1 MKVWLKDLH
10 KIIADAKKLGVSGKG
25 AMVKIYPDVNGDT
38 QVAVYTD
45 KAEYITDIETAY
57 WEKDDNER
65 YLTYLENIPNV
76 SGELEFTKDTL
87 KVVGDIQIDCTYR
100 AYPRLQLEPPADIV
114 LNDLAK
120 STVAELDVIVD
131 NEDLKAMIGLADTKN
146 YIVIGEDFMGC
157 SPTPGYGGFVLKTES
172 NKGICEPIC
181 ISKNGA
187 KVLSKTNLIPQ
198 PLTVCNRTYGQIGLK
213 IDNLVYRYMERL
225 RDTTDRDKNLF
236 NTEMIIKNTNV
247 VKNEILGFRPTCQ
260 RAEHDHSLPTKQV
273 SEKHNPTFRLP
284 LDFIE
289 ILLKLKCVYGDKI
302 RFKGARG
309 FKEIEVTTLGVTYNI
324 TLDEELNK
332 DLDMWL
338 TLKFLQQYLKPMKK
352 CGGSIT
358 YNHTNYLAKFTYD
371 SNPKLQA
378 GLLGVRPP
386 QGSR

>member
-1 MKVWLKDLH
+1 MKVWLRDLH

-25 AMVKIYPDVNGDT
+25 TMVKIYPHVNGDT

-65 YLTYLENIPNV
+65 YLTYLENVPNV

-131 NEDLKAMIGLADTKN
+131 NEDLKAMISLADTKN
-146 YIVIGEDFMGC
+146 YIVIGENFMGC
-157 SPTPGYGGFVLKTES
+157 SPTLGYGGFVLKTET
-172 NKGICEPIC
+172 NKGIYEPIC
-181 ISKNGA
+181 ITKNGA

-198 PLTVCNRTYGQIGLK
+198 LVEVYNRTYGQVGLK

-225 RDTTDRDKNLF
+225 RDTTDRDKDLF
-236 NTEMIIKNTNV
+236 NTDMIIKNTNV
-247 VKNEILGFRPTCQ
+247 VKNEILRFKKVD
-260 RAEHDHSLPTKQV
+260 EHK
-273 SEKHNPTFRLP
+273 NATFRLP

-302 RFKGARG
+302 RFKGTHCT
-309 FKEIEVTTLGVTYNI
+309 KELTVTTQGTTYTI
-324 TLDEELNK
+324 TLEEDLNK

-371 SNPKLQA
+371 NNSKLQA

-386 QGSR
+386 QGGR

>member
-25 AMVKIYPDVNGDT
+25 AIVKIYTDIKGDT

-65 YLTYLENIPNV
+65 YLTYLENVPNV

-87 KVVGDIQIDCTYR
+87 KVTGDIEIDCTYK
-100 AYPRLQLEPPADIV
+100 AYPRLQFEPPTDIV

-131 NEDLKAMIGLADTKN
+131 NEDLKTMISLADTKN
-146 YIVIGEDFMGC
+146 YIVIGENFMGC
-157 SPTPGYGGFVLKTES
+157 SPTPGYGSFVLKTET
-172 NKGICEPIC
+172 NKGINTPIC
-181 ISKNGA
+181 LTKNGA

-198 PLTVCNRTYGQIGLK
+198 PLTICNRTYGQIGLK

-225 RDTTDRDKNLF
+225 RDTTDIDKDLF
-236 NTEMIIKNTNV
+236 NTEMIIKNTNI
-247 VKNEILGFRPTCQ
+247 VKNEILRFKKVD
-260 RAEHDHSLPTKQV
+260 EHKDS
-273 SEKHNPTFRLP
+273 TFRLP

-289 ILLKLKCVYGDKI
+289 LLLKLKCVYGDKI
-302 RFKGARG
+302 RFKGTHYT
-309 FKEIEVTTLGVTYNI
+309 KELTVTTQGTTYTI
-324 TLDEELNK
+324 TLEEDLNK

-371 SNPKLQA
+371 NNSKLQA

-386 QGSR
+386 QGGR

>member
-1 MKVWLKDLH
+1 MKVWLKDLY

-25 AMVKIYPDVNGDT
+25 TIVKIYPDVNGDT

-87 KVVGDIQIDCTYR
+87 KVTGGIEIDCTYN
-100 AYPRLQLEPPADIV
+100 AYPRLQFEPPTDIV

-131 NEDLKAMIGLADTKN
+131 NADLKTIISLADTKN
-146 YIVIGEDFMGC
+146 YIVIGENFMGC
-157 SPTPGYGGFVLKTES
+157 SPTPGYGSFVLKTET
-172 NKGICEPIC
+172 NKGINTPIC
-181 ISKNGA
+181 LTKNGA

-198 PLTVCNRTYGQIGLK
+198 PLTICNRTYGQIGLK

-225 RDTTDRDKNLF
+225 RDTTDRGKGLF
-236 NTEMIIKNTNV
+236 NTDMIIKTTNI
-247 VKNEILGFRPTCQ
+247 VKNEILRFKKVD
-260 RAEHDHSLPTKQV
+260 EHKDS
-273 SEKHNPTFRLP
+273 TFRLP

-289 ILLKLKCVYGDKI
+289 LLLKLKCVSGDKI
-302 RFKGARG
+302 RFKGTHYT
-309 FKEIEVTTLGVTYNI
+309 KELTVTTQGTTYTI
-324 TLDEELNK
+324 TLEEDLNK

-371 SNPKLQA
+371 NNPKLQA

>member
-10 KIIADAKKLGVSGKG
+10 KIMADAKKLGVSGKG

-65 YLTYLENIPNV
+65 YLTYLENVPNV

-131 NEDLKAMIGLADTKN
+131 NEDLKAMISLADNKN
-146 YIVIGEDFMGC
+146 YIVIGENFMGC
-157 SPTPGYGGFVLKTES
+157 SPTPGYGGFVLKTET
-172 NKGICEPIC
+172 NKGIYEPIC
-181 ISKNGA
+181 ITKNGA

-198 PLTVCNRTYGQIGLK
+198 LVEVYNRTYGQVGLK

-225 RDTTDRDKNLF
+225 RDTTDRDKDLF
-236 NTEMIIKNTNV
+236 NTDMIIKNTNV
-247 VKNEILGFRPTCQ
+247 VKNEILRFKKVD
-260 RAEHDHSLPTKQV
+260 EHK
-273 SEKHNPTFRLP
+273 NATFRLP

-302 RFKGARG
+302 RFKGTHCT
-309 FKEIEVTTLGVTYNI
+309 KELTVTTQGTTYTI
-324 TLDEELNK
+324 TLEEDLNK

-371 SNPKLQA
+371 NNSKLQA

-386 QGSR
+386 QGGR

>member
-25 AMVKIYPDVNGDT
+25 TMVKIYTDIKGDT

-87 KVVGDIQIDCTYR
+87 KVTGGIEIDCTYN
-100 AYPRLQLEPPADIV
+100 AYPRLQFEPPTDIV

-131 NEDLKAMIGLADTKN
+131 NADLKTIISLADTKN
-146 YIVIGEDFMGC
+146 YIVIGENFMGC
-157 SPTPGYGGFVLKTES
+157 SPTPGYGSFVLKTET
-172 NKGICEPIC
+172 NKGINTPIC
-181 ISKNGA
+181 LTKNGA

-198 PLTVCNRTYGQIGLK
+198 PLTICNRTYGQIGLK

-225 RDTTDRDKNLF
+225 RDTTDRGKDLF
-236 NTEMIIKNTNV
+236 NTDMIIKNTNV
-247 VKNEILGFRPTCQ
+247 VKNEILRFKKVD
-260 RAEHDHSLPTKQV
+260 EHKDS
-273 SEKHNPTFRLP
+273 TFRLP

-289 ILLKLKCVYGDKI
+289 LLLKLKCVYGDKI
-302 RFKGARG
+302 RFKGTHYT
-309 FKEIEVTTLGVTYNI
+309 KELTVTTQGTTYTI
-324 TLDEELNK
+324 TLEEDLNK

-371 SNPKLQA
+371 SNPKLKA

>member
-65 YLTYLENIPNV
+65 YLTYLENVPNV

-100 AYPRLQLEPPADIV
+100 AYPRLQFEPPTDIV

-131 NEDLKAMIGLADTKN
+131 NEDLKTMISLADTKN
-146 YIVIGEDFMGC
+146 YIVMGEDFMGC

-172 NKGICEPIC
+172 NKDIYEPIC
-181 ISKNGA
+181 ITKNGA
-187 KVLSKTNLIPQ
+187 KVLSKAKFIPQ
-198 PLTVCNRTYGQIGLK
+198 PIEVCNRTYGQIGLK

-236 NTEMIIKNTNV
+236 NTDMIIKNTNV
-247 VKNEILGFRPTCQ
+247 VKNEILRFKKVD
-260 RAEHDHSLPTKQV
+260 EHK
-273 SEKHNPTFRLP
+273 NATFRLP

-302 RFKGARG
+302 RFKGTHCT
-309 FKEIEVTTLGVTYNI
+309 KELTVTTQGTTYTI
-324 TLDEELNK
+324 TLEEDLNK

-371 SNPKLQA
+371 NNSKLQA

>member
-1 MKVWLKDLH
+1 MRVWLKDLH

-25 AMVKIYPDVNGDT
+25 AIVKIYPDVNGGT

-57 WEKDDNER
+57 WKKDDNER
-65 YLTYLENIPNV
+65 YLTYLENMPNV

-87 KVVGDIQIDCTYR
+87 KITGGIEIDCTYS
-100 AYPRLQLEPPADIV
+100 AYPRLQFEPPTDIV
-114 LNDLAK
+114 LN
-120 STVAELDVIVD
+120 
-131 NEDLKAMIGLADTKN
+131 EDLKTMISLADTKN
-146 YIVIGEDFMGC
+146 YIVMGEDFMGC
-157 SPTPGYGGFVLKTES
+157 SPTPGYGGFVLKTET
-172 NKGICEPIC
+172 NEGIGEPIC
-181 ISKNGA
+181 ITKNGA
-187 KVLSKTNLIPQ
+187 RVLSKTNLIPQ
-198 PLTVCNRTYGQIGLK
+198 PVEVYNRTYGQIGLK

-236 NTEMIIKNTNV
+236 NTDMIIKNTNV
-247 VKNEILGFRPTCQ
+247 VKNEILRFKKVD
-260 RAEHDHSLPTKQV
+260 EHKDA
-273 SEKHNPTFRLP
+273 TFRLP

-302 RFKGARG
+302 RFKGTHYT
-309 FKEIEVTTLGVTYNI
+309 KELTVTTQGTTYTI
-324 TLDEELNK
+324 TLEEDLNK

-371 SNPKLQA
+371 NNSKLQA

-386 QGSR
+386 QGGR

>member
-10 KIIADAKKLGVSGKG
+10 KVIADAKKLGVSGKG
-25 AMVKIYPDVNGDT
+25 TIIKIYTDIKGDT

-87 KVVGDIQIDCTYR
+87 KVTGDIEIDCTYN
-100 AYPRLQLEPPADIV
+100 AYPRLQFEPPTDIV
-114 LNDLAK
+114 LDDLAK

-131 NEDLKAMIGLADTKN
+131 NADLKTVIGLADNKN
-146 YIVIGEDFMGC
+146 YIVIGENFMGC
-157 SPTPGYGGFVLKTES
+157 SPTPGYGGFVLKTET
-172 NKGICEPIC
+172 NQGIGEPIC
-181 ISKNGA
+181 ITKNGA
-187 KVLSKTNLIPQ
+187 RVLSKTNLIPQ
-198 PLTVCNRTYGQIGLK
+198 PVEVYNRTYGQIGLK

-236 NTEMIIKNTNV
+236 NTDMIIKNTNV
-247 VKNEILGFRPTCQ
+247 VKNEILRFKKVD
-260 RAEHDHSLPTKQV
+260 EHKDA
-273 SEKHNPTFRLP
+273 TFRLP

-302 RFKGARG
+302 RFKGTHYT
-309 FKEIEVTTLGVTYNI
+309 KELTVTTQGTTYTI
-324 TLDEELNK
+324 TLEEDLNK

-371 SNPKLQA
+371 NNSKLQA

>member
-25 AMVKIYPDVNGDT
+25 TIVKIYPDVNGDT

-65 YLTYLENIPNV
+65 YLTYLENVPNV

-87 KVVGDIQIDCTYR
+87 KVTGDIEIDCTYN
-100 AYPRLQLEPPADIV
+100 AYPRLQFEPPTDIV
-114 LNDLAK
+114 LDDLAK

-131 NEDLKAMIGLADTKN
+131 NEDLKTMISLADSKN
-146 YIVIGEDFMGC
+146 YIVMGEDFMGC
-157 SPTPGYGGFVLKTES
+157 SPTPGYGGFVLKTET
-172 NKGICEPIC
+172 NEGIGEPIC
-181 ISKNGA
+181 ITKNGA
-187 KVLSKTNLIPQ
+187 RVLSKTNLIPQ
-198 PLTVCNRTYGQIGLK
+198 PVEVYNRTYGQIGLK

-236 NTEMIIKNTNV
+236 NTDMIIKNTNV
-247 VKNEILGFRPTCQ
+247 VKNEILRFKKVD
-260 RAEHDHSLPTKQV
+260 EHKDA
-273 SEKHNPTFRLP
+273 TFRLP

-302 RFKGARG
+302 RFKGTHCT
-309 FKEIEVTTLGVTYNI
+309 KELTVTTQGTTYTI
-324 TLDEELNK
+324 TLEEELNK

-386 QGSR
+386 QGGR

>member
-1 MKVWLKDLH
+1 MRVWLKDLH
-10 KIIADAKKLGVSGKG
+10 KVISDAKKLGVSGKG
-25 AMVKIYPDVNGDT
+25 TMVKIYTDIKGDT
-38 QVAVYTD
+38 QVALYTD

-87 KVVGDIQIDCTYR
+87 KVVGAIEIDCTHK
-100 AYPRLQLEPPADIV
+100 AYPRLQFEPPTDIV

-131 NEDLKAMIGLADTKN
+131 NADLKTVIGLADNKN
-146 YIVIGEDFMGC
+146 YIVIGENFMGC
-157 SPTPGYGGFVLKTES
+157 SPTPGYGGFVLKTET
-172 NKGICEPIC
+172 NQGINTPIC
-181 ISKNGA
+181 LTKNGA
-187 KVLSKTNLIPQ
+187 KVLSKAKFIPQ
-198 PLTVCNRTYGQIGLK
+198 PLIVCNHTYGQIGLK

-225 RDTTDRDKNLF
+225 RDTTDKDKNLF
-236 NTEMIIKNTNV
+236 NTDMIIKNTNV
-247 VKNEILGFRPTCQ
+247 VKNEILRFKKVD
-260 RAEHDHSLPTKQV
+260 EHKDA
-273 SEKHNPTFRLP
+273 TFRLP

-302 RFKGARG
+302 RFKGTHYT
-309 FKEIEVTTLGVTYNI
+309 KELTVTTQGTTYTI
-324 TLDEELNK
+324 TLEEDLNK

-386 QGSR
+386 QGGR

>member
-25 AMVKIYPDVNGDT
+25 TIVKIYPDVNGDT

-87 KVVGDIQIDCTYR
+87 KVTGGIEIDCTYN
-100 AYPRLQLEPPADIV
+100 AYPRLQFEPPTDIV

-131 NEDLKAMIGLADTKN
+131 NADLKTIISLADTKN
-146 YIVIGEDFMGC
+146 YIVIGENFMGC
-157 SPTPGYGGFVLKTES
+157 SPTPGYGSFVLKTET
-172 NKGICEPIC
+172 NKGINTPIC
-181 ISKNGA
+181 LTKNGA

-198 PLTVCNRTYGQIGLK
+198 PLTICNRTYSQIGLK

-225 RDTTDRDKNLF
+225 RDTTDRDKDLF
-236 NTEMIIKNTNV
+236 NTDMIIKNTNV
-247 VKNEILGFRPTCQ
+247 VKNEILRFKKVD
-260 RAEHDHSLPTKQV
+260 EHKDS
-273 SEKHNPTFRLP
+273 TFRLP

-289 ILLKLKCVYGDKI
+289 LLLKLKCVYGDKI
-302 RFKGARG
+302 RFKGTHYT
-309 FKEIEVTTLGVTYNI
+309 KELTVTTQGTTYTI
-324 TLDEELNK
+324 TLEEDLNK

-371 SNPKLQA
+371 SNPKLKA

-386 QGSR
+386 QGGR

>member
-25 AMVKIYPDVNGDT
+25 TMVKIYTDIKGDT

-65 YLTYLENIPNV
+65 YLTYLENVPNV

-87 KVVGDIQIDCTYR
+87 KVTGDIEIDCTYG
-100 AYPRLQLEPPADIV
+100 AYPRLQFEPPTDIV

-131 NEDLKAMIGLADTKN
+131 NKDLKTMISLADTKN
-146 YIVIGEDFMGC
+146 YIVIGENFMGC
-157 SPTPGYGGFVLKTES
+157 SPTPGYGSFVLKTET
-172 NKGICEPIC
+172 NKGINTPIC
-181 ISKNGA
+181 LTKNGA

-198 PLTVCNRTYGQIGLK
+198 PLTICNRTYGQIGIK

-236 NTEMIIKNTNV
+236 NFNTDMIIKNTNV
-247 VKNEILGFRPTCQ
+247 VKNEILRFKNVN
-260 RAEHDHSLPTKQV
+260 EHKDA
-273 SEKHNPTFRLP
+273 TFRLP

-289 ILLKLKCVYGDKI
+289 LLLKLKCVYGDKI
-302 RFKGARG
+302 RFKGTHYT
-309 FKEIEVTTLGVTYNI
+309 KELTVTTQGTTYTI
-324 TLDEELNK
+324 TLEEDLNK

-371 SNPKLQA
+371 NNSKLQA

>member
-10 KIIADAKKLGVSGKG
+10 KVISDAKKLGVSGKG
-25 AMVKIYPDVNGDT
+25 TMVKIYTDIKGDT
-38 QVAVYTD
+38 QVALYTD

-87 KVVGDIQIDCTYR
+87 KVVGAIEIDCTYN
-100 AYPRLQLEPPADIV
+100 AYPRLQFEPPTDIV

-131 NEDLKAMIGLADTKN
+131 NEDLKTMISLADNKN
-146 YIVIGEDFMGC
+146 YIVMGEDFMGC
-157 SPTPGYGGFVLKTES
+157 SPTPGYGGFVLKTET
-172 NKGICEPIC
+172 NQGINTPIC
-181 ISKNGA
+181 LTKNGA
-187 KVLSKTNLIPQ
+187 KVLGKAKFIPQ
-198 PLTVCNRTYGQIGLK
+198 PIEVCNRTYGQIGLK

-247 VKNEILGFRPTCQ
+247 VKNEILRFKKVD
-260 RAEHDHSLPTKQV
+260 EHKDA
-273 SEKHNPTFRLP
+273 TFRLP

-302 RFKGARG
+302 RFKGTHCT
-309 FKEIEVTTLGVTYNI
+309 KELTVTTQGTTYTI
-324 TLDEELNK
+324 TLEEDLNK

-386 QGSR
+386 QGGR

>member
-25 AMVKIYPDVNGDT
+25 TIVKIYPDVNGDT

-87 KVVGDIQIDCTYR
+87 KVTGDIEIDCTYN
-100 AYPRLQLEPPADIV
+100 AYPRLQFEPPTDIV
-114 LNDLAK
+114 LDDLAK

-131 NEDLKAMIGLADTKN
+131 NEDLKTMISLADSKN
-146 YIVIGEDFMGC
+146 YIVIGENFMGC
-157 SPTPGYGGFVLKTES
+157 SPTPGYGGFVLKTET
-172 NKGICEPIC
+172 NKGIYEPIC

-187 KVLSKTNLIPQ
+187 KVLSKAKFIPQ
-198 PLTVCNRTYGQIGLK
+198 PIEVCNRTYGQIGLK
-213 IDNLVYRYMERL
+213 IDNLIYSYVERL
-225 RDTTDRDKNLF
+225 RDTTDRDKDLF
-236 NTEMIIKNTNV
+236 NTDMIIKNTNV
-247 VKNEILGFRPTCQ
+247 VKNEILRFKKVD
-260 RAEHDHSLPTKQV
+260 EHKDA
-273 SEKHNPTFRLP
+273 TFRLP

-309 FKEIEVTTLGVTYNI
+309 FKKIEVTTLGVTYNI

-332 DLDMWL
+332 SLDMWL
-338 TLKFLQQYLKPMKK
+338 TLTFLQQYLKPMKK

-386 QGSR
+386 QGCR

>member
-25 AMVKIYPDVNGDT
+25 TMVKIYPHVNGDT

-87 KVVGDIQIDCTYR
+87 KVIGDIEIDCTYN
-100 AYPRLQLEPPADIV
+100 AYPRLQFEPPTDIV
-114 LNDLAK
+114 LDDLAK

-131 NEDLKAMIGLADTKN
+131 NEDLKTMISLADSKN
-146 YIVIGEDFMGC
+146 YIVIGENFMGC
-157 SPTPGYGGFVLKTES
+157 SPTPGYGGFVLKTET

-187 KVLSKTNLIPQ
+187 KALSKTNLIPQ
-198 PLTVCNRTYGQIGLK
+198 PVEVYNRTYGQIGLK
-213 IDNLVYRYMERL
+213 IDNLVYRYVERL

-236 NTEMIIKNTNV
+236 NTDMIIKNTNV
-247 VKNEILGFRPTCQ
+247 VKNEILRFKKVD
-260 RAEHDHSLPTKQV
+260 EHKDA
-273 SEKHNPTFRLP
+273 TFRLP

-289 ILLKLKCVYGDKI
+289 ILLKLKCVYEDKI
-302 RFKGARG
+302 HFKGTHCT
-309 FKEIEVTTLGVTYNI
+309 KEIEVTAQGVTYNI
-324 TLDEELNK
+324 TLEEELNK

-371 SNPKLQA
+371 NNSKLQA
-378 GLLGVRPP
+378 GLLGVRAP
-386 QGSR
+386 QGGR

>member
-65 YLTYLENIPNV
+65 YLTYLENVPNV

-131 NEDLKAMIGLADTKN
+131 NEDLKAMISLADNKN
-146 YIVIGEDFMGC
+146 YIVIGENFMGC
-157 SPTPGYGGFVLKTES
+157 SPTPGYGGFVLKTET
-172 NKGICEPIC
+172 NKGIYEPIC
-181 ISKNGA
+181 ITKNGA

-198 PLTVCNRTYGQIGLK
+198 LVEVYNRTYGQVGLK

-225 RDTTDRDKNLF
+225 RDTTDRDKDLF
-236 NTEMIIKNTNV
+236 NTDMIIKNTNV
-247 VKNEILGFRPTCQ
+247 VKNEILRFKKVD
-260 RAEHDHSLPTKQV
+260 EHK
-273 SEKHNPTFRLP
+273 NATFRLP

-302 RFKGARG
+302 RFKGTHCT
-309 FKEIEVTTLGVTYNI
+309 KELTVTTQGTTYTI
-324 TLDEELNK
+324 TLEEDLNK

-371 SNPKLQA
+371 NNSKLQA

>member
-25 AMVKIYPDVNGDT
+25 TIVKIYPDVNGDT

-87 KVVGDIQIDCTYR
+87 KVAGGIEIDCTYN
-100 AYPRLQLEPPADIV
+100 AYPRLQFEPPTDIV

-131 NEDLKAMIGLADTKN
+131 NKDLKTMISLADTKN
-146 YIVIGEDFMGC
+146 YIVIGENFMGC
-157 SPTPGYGGFVLKTES
+157 SPTPGYGSFVLQTET
-172 NKGICEPIC
+172 NKGIGEPIC

-198 PLTVCNRTYGQIGLK
+198 PLTICNRTYGQIGLK

-225 RDTTDRDKNLF
+225 RDTTDRGKGLF
-236 NTEMIIKNTNV
+236 NTDMIIKNTNV
-247 VKNEILGFRPTCQ
+247 VKNEILRFKKVD
-260 RAEHDHSLPTKQV
+260 EHKDS
-273 SEKHNPTFRLP
+273 TFRLP

-289 ILLKLKCVYGDKI
+289 LLLKLKCVYGDKI
-302 RFKGARG
+302 RFKGTHYT
-309 FKEIEVTTLGVTYNI
+309 KELTVTTQGTTYTI
-324 TLDEELNK
+324 TLEEDLNK

>member
-1 MKVWLKDLH
+1 MRVWLKDLH
-10 KIIADAKKLGVSGKG
+10 KVISDAKKLGVSGKG
-25 AMVKIYPDVNGDT
+25 TIVKIYSDVNGDT

-57 WEKDDNER
+57 WEKEDSER
-65 YLTYLENIPNV
+65 YLTYLENVPNV

-87 KVVGDIQIDCTYR
+87 KVTGDIEIDCTYN
-100 AYPRLQLEPPADIV
+100 AYPRLQFEPPTDIV
-114 LNDLAK
+114 LDDLAK

-131 NEDLKAMIGLADTKN
+131 NEDLKTMISLADSKN
-146 YIVIGEDFMGC
+146 YIVMGEDFMGC
-157 SPTPGYGGFVLKTES
+157 SPTPGYGGFVLKTET
-172 NKGICEPIC
+172 NEGIGEPIC
-181 ISKNGA
+181 ITKNGA
-187 KVLSKTNLIPQ
+187 RVLSKTNLIPQ
-198 PLTVCNRTYGQIGLK
+198 PVEVYNRTYGQIGLK

-236 NTEMIIKNTNV
+236 NTDMIIKNTNV
-247 VKNEILGFRPTCQ
+247 VKNEILRFKKVD
-260 RAEHDHSLPTKQV
+260 EHKDA
-273 SEKHNPTFRLP
+273 TFRLP

-302 RFKGARG
+302 RFKGTHCT
-309 FKEIEVTTLGVTYNI
+309 KELTVTTQGTTYTI
-324 TLDEELNK
+324 TLEEELNK

-378 GLLGVRPP
+378 MLLGVRPP
-386 QGSR
+386 QGGR

>member
-1 MKVWLKDLH
+1 MKVWLRDLH

-65 YLTYLENIPNV
+65 YLTYLENVPNV

-131 NEDLKAMIGLADTKN
+131 NEDLKAMISLADTKN
-146 YIVIGEDFMGC
+146 YIVIGENFMGC
-157 SPTPGYGGFVLKTES
+157 SPTLGYGGFVLKTET
-172 NKGICEPIC
+172 NKGIYEPIC
-181 ISKNGA
+181 ITKNGA

-198 PLTVCNRTYGQIGLK
+198 LVEVYNRTYGQVGLK

-225 RDTTDRDKNLF
+225 RDTTDRDKDLF
-236 NTEMIIKNTNV
+236 NTDMIIKNTNV
-247 VKNEILGFRPTCQ
+247 VKNEILRFKKVD
-260 RAEHDHSLPTKQV
+260 EHK
-273 SEKHNPTFRLP
+273 NATFRLP

-302 RFKGARG
+302 RFKGTHCT
-309 FKEIEVTTLGVTYNI
+309 KELTVTTQGTTYTI
-324 TLDEELNK
+324 TLEEDLNK

-371 SNPKLQA
+371 NNSKLQA

>member
-65 YLTYLENIPNV
+65 YLTYLENVPNV

-100 AYPRLQLEPPADIV
+100 AYPRLQFEPPTDIV

-172 NKGICEPIC
+172 NKGIYEPIC
-181 ISKNGA
+181 ITKNGA

-198 PLTVCNRTYGQIGLK
+198 LVEVYNRTYGQVGLK

-225 RDTTDRDKNLF
+225 RDTTDRDKDLF
-236 NTEMIIKNTNV
+236 NTDMIIKNTNV
-247 VKNEILGFRPTCQ
+247 VKNEILRFKKVD
-260 RAEHDHSLPTKQV
+260 EHK
-273 SEKHNPTFRLP
+273 NATFRLP

-302 RFKGARG
+302 RFKGTHCT
-309 FKEIEVTTLGVTYNI
+309 KELTVTTQGTTYTI
-324 TLDEELNK
+324 TLEEDLNK

-371 SNPKLQA
+371 NNSKLQA

>member
-25 AMVKIYPDVNGDT
+25 TIVKIYPDVNGDT

-87 KVVGDIQIDCTYR
+87 KVTGGIEIDCTYN
-100 AYPRLQLEPPADIV
+100 AYPRLQFEPPTDIV

-131 NEDLKAMIGLADTKN
+131 NADLKTIISLADTKN
-146 YIVIGEDFMGC
+146 YIVIGENFMGC
-157 SPTPGYGGFVLKTES
+157 SPTPGYGSFVLKTET
-172 NKGICEPIC
+172 NKGINTPIC
-181 ISKNGA
+181 LTKNGA

-198 PLTVCNRTYGQIGLK
+198 PLTICNRTYGQIGLK

-225 RDTTDRDKNLF
+225 RDTTDIDKDLF
-236 NTEMIIKNTNV
+236 NTEMIIKNTNI
-247 VKNEILGFRPTCQ
+247 VKNEILRFKKVD
-260 RAEHDHSLPTKQV
+260 EHKDA
-273 SEKHNPTFRLP
+273 TFRLP

-289 ILLKLKCVYGDKI
+289 LLLKLKCVYGDKI
-302 RFKGARG
+302 RFKGTHYT
-309 FKEIEVTTLGVTYNI
+309 KELTVTTQGTTYTI
-324 TLDEELNK
+324 TLEEDLNK

-371 SNPKLQA
+371 SNPKLKA

-386 QGSR
+386 QGGR

>member
-25 AMVKIYPDVNGDT
+25 TIVKIYPDVNGDT

-87 KVVGDIQIDCTYR
+87 KVTGGIEIDCTYN
-100 AYPRLQLEPPADIV
+100 AYPRLQFEPPTDIV

-131 NEDLKAMIGLADTKN
+131 NADLKTIISLADTKN
-146 YIVIGEDFMGC
+146 YIVIGENFMGC
-157 SPTPGYGGFVLKTES
+157 SPTPGYGSFVLKTET
-172 NKGICEPIC
+172 NKGINTPIC
-181 ISKNGA
+181 LTKNGA

-198 PLTVCNRTYGQIGLK
+198 PLTICNRTYGQIGLK

-225 RDTTDRDKNLF
+225 RDTTDRGKDLF
-236 NTEMIIKNTNV
+236 NTDMIIKNTNV
-247 VKNEILGFRPTCQ
+247 VKNEILRFKKVD
-260 RAEHDHSLPTKQV
+260 EHKDS
-273 SEKHNPTFRLP
+273 TFRLP

-289 ILLKLKCVYGDKI
+289 LLLKLKCVYGDKI
-302 RFKGARG
+302 RFKGTHYT
-309 FKEIEVTTLGVTYNI
+309 KELTVTTQGTTYTI
-324 TLDEELNK
+324 TLEEDLNK

-371 SNPKLQA
+371 SNPKLKA

-386 QGSR
+386 QGGR

>member
-131 NEDLKAMIGLADTKN
+131 NEDLKTMISLADTKN
-146 YIVIGEDFMGC
+146 YIVMGEDFMGC
-157 SPTPGYGGFVLKTES
+157 SHTPGYGGFVLKTET
-172 NKGICEPIC
+172 NQGIYEPIC

-187 KVLSKTNLIPQ
+187 KVLSKAKFIPQ
-198 PLTVCNRTYGQIGLK
+198 PIEVCNRAYGQIGLK

-236 NTEMIIKNTNV
+236 NADMIIKNTNV
-247 VKNEILGFRPTCQ
+247 VKNEILRFKKVD
-260 RAEHDHSLPTKQV
+260 EHKDA
-273 SEKHNPTFRLP
+273 TFRLP

-332 DLDMWL
+332 SLDMWL

-358 YNHTNYLAKFTYD
+358 YKHTNYLAKFTYD
-371 SNPKLQA
+371 SNPKLKA

>member
-1 MKVWLKDLH
+1 MKVLLKDLH
-10 KIIADAKKLGVSGKG
+10 KVISDAKKLGVSGKG
-25 AMVKIYPDVNGDT
+25 TIVKIYPDVNGDT

-45 KAEYITDIETAY
+45 KAEYITDIATAY

-131 NEDLKAMIGLADTKN
+131 NEDLKAMISLADTKN
-146 YIVIGEDFMGC
+146 YIVIGENFMGC
-157 SPTPGYGGFVLKTES
+157 SPTLGYGGFVLKTES
-172 NKGICEPIC
+172 NKGIYEPIC
-181 ISKNGA
+181 ITKNGA
-187 KVLSKTNLIPQ
+187 KVLSKAKFIPQ
-198 PLTVCNRTYGQIGLK
+198 PIEVCNRTYGQIGLK

-225 RDTTDRDKNLF
+225 RDTTDRDKDLF
-236 NTEMIIKNTNV
+236 NTDMIIKNTNV
-247 VKNEILGFRPTCQ
+247 VKNEILRFKKVD
-260 RAEHDHSLPTKQV
+260 EHK
-273 SEKHNPTFRLP
+273 NATFRLP

-302 RFKGARG
+302 RFKGTHCT
-309 FKEIEVTTLGVTYNI
+309 KELTVTTQGTTYTI
-324 TLDEELNK
+324 TLEEDLNK

-371 SNPKLQA
+371 NNSKLQA

-386 QGSR
+386 QESR

>member
-1 MKVWLKDLH
+1 MRVWLKDLH
-10 KIIADAKKLGVSGKG
+10 KVISDAKKLGVSGKG
-25 AMVKIYPDVNGDT
+25 TIVKIYSDVNGDT
-38 QVAVYTD
+38 QVAIYTD

-57 WEKDDNER
+57 WEKEDSER
-65 YLTYLENIPNV
+65 YLTYLENVPNV

-87 KVVGDIQIDCTYR
+87 KVTGDIEIDCTYN
-100 AYPRLQLEPPADIV
+100 AYPRLQFEPPTDIV
-114 LNDLAK
+114 LDDLAK

-131 NEDLKAMIGLADTKN
+131 NEDLKTMISLADTKN
-146 YIVIGEDFMGC
+146 YIVIGENFMGC
-157 SPTPGYGGFVLKTES
+157 SPTPGYGSFVLQTET
-172 NKGICEPIC
+172 NQGINTPIC
-181 ISKNGA
+181 LTKNGA

-198 PLTVCNRTYGQIGLK
+198 PVEVYNRTYGQIGLK

-236 NTEMIIKNTNV
+236 NTDMIIKNTNV
-247 VKNEILGFRPTCQ
+247 VKNEILRFKKVD
-260 RAEHDHSLPTKQV
+260 EHKDA
-273 SEKHNPTFRLP
+273 TFRLP

-302 RFKGARG
+302 RFKGTHCT
-309 FKEIEVTTLGVTYNI
+309 KELTVTTQGTTYTI
-324 TLDEELNK
+324 TLEEELNK

-386 QGSR
+386 QGGR

>member
-25 AMVKIYPDVNGDT
+25 TIVKIYPDVNGDT

-87 KVVGDIQIDCTYR
+87 KVTGGIEIDCTYN
-100 AYPRLQLEPPADIV
+100 AYPRLQFEPPTDIV

-131 NEDLKAMIGLADTKN
+131 NADLKTIISLADTKN
-146 YIVIGEDFMGC
+146 YIVIGENFMGC
-157 SPTPGYGGFVLKTES
+157 SPTPGYGSFVLKTET
-172 NKGICEPIC
+172 NKGINTPIC
-181 ISKNGA
+181 LTKNGA

-198 PLTVCNRTYGQIGLK
+198 PLTICNRTYGQIGLK

-225 RDTTDRDKNLF
+225 RDTTDRGKGLF
-236 NTEMIIKNTNV
+236 NTDMIIKNTNV
-247 VKNEILGFRPTCQ
+247 VKNEILRFKKVD
-260 RAEHDHSLPTKQV
+260 EHKDS
-273 SEKHNPTFRLP
+273 TFRLP

-289 ILLKLKCVYGDKI
+289 LLLKLKCVYGDKI
-302 RFKGARG
+302 RFKGTHYT
-309 FKEIEVTTLGVTYNI
+309 KELTVTTQGTTYTI
-324 TLDEELNK
+324 TLEEDLNK

-371 SNPKLQA
+371 SNPKLKA

-386 QGSR
+386 QGGR

>member
-25 AMVKIYPDVNGDT
+25 TIVKIYPDVNGDT

-87 KVVGDIQIDCTYR
+87 KVTGGIEIDCTYN
-100 AYPRLQLEPPADIV
+100 AYPRLQFEPPTDIV

-131 NEDLKAMIGLADTKN
+131 NADLKTIISLADTKN
-146 YIVIGEDFMGC
+146 YIVIGENFMGC
-157 SPTPGYGGFVLKTES
+157 SPTPGYGSFVLKTET
-172 NKGICEPIC
+172 NKGINTPIC
-181 ISKNGA
+181 LTKNGA

-198 PLTVCNRTYGQIGLK
+198 PLTICNRTYSQIGLK
-213 IDNLVYRYMERL
+213 IDNQVYRYMERL
-225 RDTTDRDKNLF
+225 RDTTDRGKDLF
-236 NTEMIIKNTNV
+236 NTDMIIKNTNV
-247 VKNEILGFRPTCQ
+247 VKNEILRFKKVD
-260 RAEHDHSLPTKQV
+260 EHKDS
-273 SEKHNPTFRLP
+273 TFRLP

-289 ILLKLKCVYGDKI
+289 LLLKLKCVYGDKI
-302 RFKGARG
+302 RFKGTHYT
-309 FKEIEVTTLGVTYNI
+309 KELTVTTQGTTYTI
-324 TLDEELNK
+324 TLEEDLNK

-371 SNPKLQA
+371 SNPKLKA

-386 QGSR
+386 QGGR

>member
-131 NEDLKAMIGLADTKN
+131 NEDLKTMISLADTKN
-146 YIVIGEDFMGC
+146 YIVMGEDFMGC
-157 SPTPGYGGFVLKTES
+157 SHTPGYGGFVLKTET
-172 NKGICEPIC
+172 NQGIYEPIC

-187 KVLSKTNLIPQ
+187 KVLSKAKFIPQ
-198 PLTVCNRTYGQIGLK
+198 PIEVCNRAYGQIGLK

-236 NTEMIIKNTNV
+236 NADMIIKNTNV
-247 VKNEILGFRPTCQ
+247 VKNEILRFKKVD
-260 RAEHDHSLPTKQV
+260 EHKDA
-273 SEKHNPTFRLP
+273 TFRLP

-332 DLDMWL
+332 SLDMWL

-371 SNPKLQA
+371 SNPKLKA

>member
-1 MKVWLKDLH
+1 MRVWLKDLH
-10 KIIADAKKLGVSGKG
+10 KVISDAKKLGVSGKG
-25 AMVKIYPDVNGDT
+25 TMVKIYTDIKGDT
-38 QVAVYTD
+38 QVALYTD

-87 KVVGDIQIDCTYR
+87 KVVGAIEIDCTYN
-100 AYPRLQLEPPADIV
+100 AYPRLQFEPPTDIV

-131 NEDLKAMIGLADTKN
+131 NEDLKTMISLADNKN
-146 YIVIGEDFMGC
+146 YIVMGEDFMGC
-157 SPTPGYGGFVLKTES
+157 SPTPGYGGFVLKTET
-172 NKGICEPIC
+172 NQGINTPIC
-181 ISKNGA
+181 LTKNGA
-187 KVLSKTNLIPQ
+187 KVLGKAKFIPQ
-198 PLTVCNRTYGQIGLK
+198 PIEVCNRTYGQIGLK

-247 VKNEILGFRPTCQ
+247 VKNEILRFKKVD
-260 RAEHDHSLPTKQV
+260 EHKDA
-273 SEKHNPTFRLP
+273 TFRLP

-302 RFKGARG
+302 RFKGTHCT
-309 FKEIEVTTLGVTYNI
+309 KELTVTTQGTTYTI
-324 TLDEELNK
+324 TLEEDLNK

-386 QGSR
+386 QGGR

>member
-1 MKVWLKDLH
+1 MRVWLKDLH
-10 KIIADAKKLGVSGKG
+10 KIIADAKKLGISGKG
-25 AMVKIYPDVNGDT
+25 TIVKIYPDVNGDT

-65 YLTYLENIPNV
+65 YLTYLENVPNV

-87 KVVGDIQIDCTYR
+87 KVTGGIEIDCTYN
-100 AYPRLQLEPPADIV
+100 AYPRLQFEPPTDIV
-114 LNDLAK
+114 LDDLAK
-120 STVAELDVIVD
+120 SAVAELDVIVD
-131 NEDLKAMIGLADTKN
+131 NEDLKTVIGLSDNKN
-146 YIVIGEDFMGC
+146 YIVIGENFVGC
-157 SPTPGYGGFVLKTES
+157 SPTPGYGGFVLKTET
-172 NKGICEPIC
+172 NQGINTPIC
-181 ISKNGA
+181 LTKNCA
-187 KVLSKTNLIPQ
+187 KVLSKSNLIPRQ
-198 PLTVCNRTYGQIGLK
+198 LTVYNRTYGQIGAK
-213 IDNLVYRYMERL
+213 IDNMVYTYQERL
-225 RDTTDRDKNLF
+225 RDVTDRDKNLF
-236 NTEMIIKNTNV
+236 STEMIIKNTDI
-247 VKNEILGFRPTCQ
+247 VKNTILGFRPTCQ

-302 RFKGARG
+302 RFKGTHCT
-309 FKEIEVTTLGVTYNI
+309 KELTVTTQGTTYTI
-324 TLDEELNK
+324 TLEEDLNK

-352 CGGSIT
+352 CGGTIT

-386 QGSR
+386 QGGR

>member
-25 AMVKIYPDVNGDT
+25 TMVKIYTDIKGDT

-65 YLTYLENIPNV
+65 YLTYLENVPNV

-87 KVVGDIQIDCTYR
+87 KVTGDIEIDCTYG
-100 AYPRLQLEPPADIV
+100 AYPRLQFEPPTDIV

-131 NEDLKAMIGLADTKN
+131 NKDLKTMISLADTKN
-146 YIVIGEDFMGC
+146 YIVIGENFMGC
-157 SPTPGYGGFVLKTES
+157 SPTPGYGSFVLKTET
-172 NKGICEPIC
+172 NKGINTPIC
-181 ISKNGA
+181 LTKNGA
-187 KVLSKTNLIPQ
+187 EVLSKTNLIPQ
-198 PLTVCNRTYGQIGLK
+198 PLTICNRTYGQIGIK

-236 NTEMIIKNTNV
+236 NTDMIIKNTNV
-247 VKNEILGFRPTCQ
+247 VKNEILRFKNVD
-260 RAEHDHSLPTKQV
+260 EHKDA
-273 SEKHNPTFRLP
+273 TFRLP

-289 ILLKLKCVYGDKI
+289 LLLKLKCVYGDKI
-302 RFKGARG
+302 RFKGTHYT
-309 FKEIEVTTLGVTYNI
+309 KELTVTTQGTTYTI
-324 TLDEELNK
+324 TLEEDLNK

-371 SNPKLQA
+371 NNSKLQA

>member
-25 AMVKIYPDVNGDT
+25 TIVKIYLDVNGDT

-65 YLTYLENIPNV
+65 YLTYLENIPNTE
-76 SGELEFTKDTL
+76 GELEFTKDTL
-87 KVVGDIQIDCTYR
+87 KVTGNIEINCTFE
-100 AYPRLQLEPPADIV
+100 AYPRLQFEPPTDVV
-114 LNDLAK
+114 LNDLAN

-131 NEDLKAMIGLADTKN
+131 NEDLKTMIGLADTKN
-146 YIVIGEDFMGC
+146 YIVIGENFMGC
-157 SPTPGYGGFVLKTES
+157 SPTPGYGGFVLKTET
-172 NKGICEPIC
+172 NKGIYEPIC

-187 KVLSKTNLIPQ
+187 KVLSKAKFIPQ
-198 PLTVCNRTYGQIGLK
+198 PIEVYNRTYGQIGLK

-225 RDTTDRDKNLF
+225 RDTNDRDKNLF
-236 NTEMIIKNTNV
+236 NADMIIKNTNV
-247 VKNEILGFRPTCQ
+247 VKNDVFDFIKMS
-260 RAEHDHSLPTKQV
+260 EH
-273 SEKHNPTFRLP
+273 ENATFRLP

-302 RFKGARG
+302 RFKGTHYT
-309 FKEIEVTTLGVTYNI
+309 KELTVTTQGTTYTI
-324 TLDEELNK
+324 TLEEELNK

-371 SNPKLQA
+371 SNPNLKA

-386 QGSR
+386 QGGR

>member
-25 AMVKIYPDVNGDT
+25 TIVKIYPDVNGDT

-87 KVVGDIQIDCTYR
+87 KVTGGIEIDCTYN
-100 AYPRLQLEPPADIV
+100 AYPRLQFEPPTDIV

-131 NEDLKAMIGLADTKN
+131 NADLKTIISLADTKN
-146 YIVIGEDFMGC
+146 YIVIGENFMGC
-157 SPTPGYGGFVLKTES
+157 SPTPGYGSFVLKTET
-172 NKGICEPIC
+172 NKGINTPIC
-181 ISKNGA
+181 LTKNGA

-198 PLTVCNRTYGQIGLK
+198 PLTICNRTYGQIGLK

-225 RDTTDRDKNLF
+225 RDTTDRGKDLF
-236 NTEMIIKNTNV
+236 NTDMIIKNTNV
-247 VKNEILGFRPTCQ
+247 VKNTVFDFIKMG
-260 RAEHDHSLPTKQV
+260 EHK
-273 SEKHNPTFRLP
+273 NPTFRLP

-289 ILLKLKCVYGDKI
+289 LLLKLKCVYGDKI

-371 SNPKLQA
+371 SNPKLKA

-386 QGSR
+386 QGGR

>member
-25 AMVKIYPDVNGDT
+25 TMVKIYPHVNGDT

-87 KVVGDIQIDCTYR
+87 KVIGDIEIDCTYN
-100 AYPRLQLEPPADIV
+100 AYPRLQFEPPTDIV
-114 LNDLAK
+114 LDDLAK

-131 NEDLKAMIGLADTKN
+131 NEDLKTMISLADSKN
-146 YIVIGEDFMGC
+146 YIVIGENFMGC
-157 SPTPGYGGFVLKTES
+157 SPTPGYGGFVLKTET

-187 KVLSKTNLIPQ
+187 KALSKTNLIPQ
-198 PLTVCNRTYGQIGLK
+198 PVEVYNRTYGQIGLK
-213 IDNLVYRYMERL
+213 IDNLVYRYVERL
-225 RDTTDRDKNLF
+225 RDTTDGDKNLF
-236 NTEMIIKNTNV
+236 NTDMIIKNTNV
-247 VKNEILGFRPTCQ
+247 VKNEILRFKKVD
-260 RAEHDHSLPTKQV
+260 EHKDA
-273 SEKHNPTFRLP
+273 TFRLP

-289 ILLKLKCVYGDKI
+289 ILLKLKCVYEDKI
-302 RFKGARG
+302 HFKGTHCT
-309 FKEIEVTTLGVTYNI
+309 KEIEVTAQGVTYNI
-324 TLDEELNK
+324 TLEEELNK

-371 SNPKLQA
+371 NNSKLQA
-378 GLLGVRPP
+378 GLLGVRAP
-386 QGSR
+386 QGGR

>member
-65 YLTYLENIPNV
+65 YLTYLENVPNV

-87 KVVGDIQIDCTYR
+87 KVTGGIEIDCTYS

-131 NEDLKAMIGLADTKN
+131 NEDLKTMISLADTKN
-146 YIVIGEDFMGC
+146 YIVMGEDFMGC

-172 NKGICEPIC
+172 SKGIYEPIC
-181 ISKNGA
+181 ITKNGA
-187 KVLSKTNLIPQ
+187 KVLSKAKFIPQ
-198 PLTVCNRTYGQIGLK
+198 PIEVCNRTYGQIGLK

-225 RDTTDRDKNLF
+225 RDTTDMDKNLF
-236 NTEMIIKNTNV
+236 NTDMIIKNTNV
-247 VKNEILGFRPTCQ
+247 VKNEILRFKKVD
-260 RAEHDHSLPTKQV
+260 EHKDA
-273 SEKHNPTFRLP
+273 TFRLP

-289 ILLKLKCVYGDKI
+289 ILLKLKCVYEDKI
-302 RFKGARG
+302 HFKGTHYT
-309 FKEIEVTTLGVTYNI
+309 KEIEVTAQGVTYNI
-324 TLDEELNK
+324 TLEEELNK

-358 YNHTNYLAKFTYD
+358 YKHTNYLAKFTYD
-371 SNPKLQA
+371 SNPKLKA